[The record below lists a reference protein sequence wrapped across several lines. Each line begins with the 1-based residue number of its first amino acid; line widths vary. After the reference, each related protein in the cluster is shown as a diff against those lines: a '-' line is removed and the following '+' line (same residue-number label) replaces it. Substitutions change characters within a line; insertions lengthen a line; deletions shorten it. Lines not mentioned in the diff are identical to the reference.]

1 MTPSK
6 SKRES
11 KHFLGFDPKNIPADL
26 GAGLTMAMVA
36 IPDSIASAILAGVNP
51 IYAFNAMMV
60 GLPVGSLFTSSE
72 YLNLALTGAMM
83 LALAGV
89 MAGVSGAAIVPT
101 LVTLTVLVGVFQLL
115 FGLLKL
121 GKLTQFISNSV
132 MTGFFTGIAA
142 IVVLSQL
149 GGFTGYYSQVDGGYV
164 AKAVDLLLHPAAVLQ
179 TWPSLALGLFTFAL
193 IIALEKT
200 KLRNYALII
209 ALLIASAVVPLLGMD
224 VHLVRDSFE
233 IKGAVPMPALSDL
246 LAGVTLIP
254 KLLLPALAIA
264 LIGLIQGAGIS
275 QSIPNPDGNYPD
287 ASGDFVG
294 QGVANV
300 ASGLFRGLP
309 LGGSLA
315 GTAVN
320 VSSGAKSRWAN
331 VFGGLIII
339 PLVLL
344 LGGFVGLIAE
354 PAIAALLIAAG
365 LQTVN
370 RERIS
375 DVWHVGTGPRL
386 IMLFTLVATLALPV
400 QWAVFL
406 GVTLSFLV
414 YVIGS
419 AGDIQVKEVV
429 RRPDGLFEEQNA
441 PEKLRSNAVTVLHV
455 WGNLF
460 FSGAYAL
467 QDRLPDDDGVQRPV
481 VILRLRGRKSI
492 GSTFLKIL
500 ERYAGELRQQGGKL
514 MLSGVSESVLK
525 QLEKTGSFDA
535 IPREDIFLATDVLG
549 ESTVR
554 AIDAAQTWL
563 AQDDG
568 SHSEP
573 HA

>member
-1 MTPSK
+1 MTASNRK
-6 SKRES
+6 S
-11 KHFLGFDPKNIPADL
+11 KHFLGFDPQNIPADL

-89 MAGVSGAAIVPT
+89 MSGVSGAAIVPT
-101 LVTLTVLVGVFQLL
+101 LVTVTVLVGVFQLL

-149 GGFTGYYSQVDGGYV
+149 GGLTGYVSQVDGGYV
-164 AKAVDLLLHPAAVLQ
+164 VKAVDLFLHPAEVLQ

-193 IIALEKT
+193 IIILEKT
-200 KLRNYALII
+200 KLRNFALII
-209 ALLIASAVVPLLGMD
+209 ALLVASAVVPLLGAD

-233 IKGAVPMPALSDL
+233 IKGAVPLPALSDL

-275 QSIPNPDGNYPD
+275 QSIPNPDGDYPD
-287 ASGDFVG
+287 VSGDFVG

-309 LGGSLA
+309 VGGSLA

-320 VSSGAKSRWAN
+320 VTSGARSRWAN

-344 LGGFVGLIAE
+344 LGDFVGLIAE

-375 DVWHVGTGPRL
+375 DVWHVGVGPRL

-429 RRPDGLFEEQNA
+429 RRPDGLFEEQDA

-481 VILRLRGRKSI
+481 VILRLRGRESI

-514 MLSGVSESVLK
+514 MLSGVSEGVLK
-525 QLEKTGSFDA
+525 QLEKTGSFEA

-568 SHSEP
+568 SHSKP
-573 HA
+573 NA

>member
-1 MTPSK
+1 MKKRGTPI
-6 SKRES
+6 S
-11 KHFLGFDPKNIPADL
+11 KHFLGFDPKNISADM

-89 MAGVSGAAIVPT
+89 MSGVSGAAIVPT
-101 LVTLTVLVGVFQLL
+101 LVTVTVLVGVFQLL

-121 GKLTQFISNSV
+121 GKLTQFISNAV
-132 MTGFFTGIAA
+132 MTGFFTGIAV

-149 GGFTGYYSQVDGGYV
+149 GGLTGYYSQVDGGYV
-164 AKAVDLLLHPAAVLQ
+164 VRAIDLFLHPVAVLQ
-179 TWPSLALGLFTFAL
+179 TWPSLALGAFTFAL

-200 KLRNYALII
+200 KLRNFALII
-209 ALLIASAVVPLLGMD
+209 ALLVASALVPLLGAD

-233 IKGAVPMPALSDL
+233 IKGSFPLPALSDL

-275 QSIPNPDGNYPD
+275 QSIPNPDGEYPD
-287 ASGDFVG
+287 VSGDFVG
-294 QGVANV
+294 QGMGNV

-320 VSSGAKSRWAN
+320 LSSGARSRWAN

-344 LGGFVGLIAE
+344 LGNFVGLIAE
-354 PAIAALLIAAG
+354 PAIAALLIVAG

-375 DVWHVGTGPRL
+375 DVWHVGAGPRL

-429 RRPDGLFEEQNA
+429 RRPDGLFEEQDA
-441 PEKLRSNAVTVLHV
+441 PQKLRSNAVTVLHV

-500 ERYAGELRQQGGKL
+500 ERYAGELRQLGGKL
-514 MLSGVSESVLK
+514 MLSGVSENVLN

-549 ESTVR
+549 ESTLR

-568 SHSEP
+568 SLSEP
-573 HA
+573 TP